1 MTVHSN
7 KVKGAAK
14 GASKAATAFPT
25 IHPPKGEPTAARRAP
40 SDAGGRRRI
49 DLAHLQITGDDA
61 ISLASAMQVVGVEPS
76 GESSRA
82 DVSMPKSQVAP
93 LEDLDDAEKGGS
105 ASASASASAQADT
118 PTRVMRELHRERGI
132 GATQAKPAHDG
143 PAIEMKPAPKSRR
156 DHPPKAIA
164 CGELDPC
171 LVRLIAVWPRLPQKI
186 RDAIAAIVN
195 SMEQG

>member
-14 GASKAATAFPT
+14 KASNAATVFPT
-25 IHPPKGEPTAARRAP
+25 VHPAKGEPTAARRAP
-40 SDAGGRRRI
+40 PGAGGRRRI

-76 GESSRA
+76 GESPRA

-93 LEDLDDAEKGGS
+93 LENLDDMDSNGPDS
-105 ASASASASAQADT
+105 ASATGSAQADA
-118 PTRVMRELHRERGI
+118 PTRVMLELHRERGI
-132 GATQAKPAHDG
+132 GATPARPARDN
-143 PAIEMKPAPKSRR
+143 PAIEPKHATKPRR
-156 DHPPKAIA
+156 DPQSKATLS
-164 CGELDPC
+164 GELDPC

-186 RDAIAAIVN
+186 RDAVAAIVN